1 MATQPHRML
10 SDREDEPT
18 SVDDWL
24 RGVGEFGPYQRRHF
38 AIVTS
43 AWFFLSWG
51 TLSMVFVN
59 THPGWRMPNSTI
71 VSTKP
76 PPCGDKSHPFEL
88 VDPHTTIQGD
98 FRLVC
103 DREWLSGLTD
113 SLYFV
118 GFGIGASLL
127 GWLSDRYGRR
137 LACAIASLV
146 FGVAALAS
154 AAAPTLP
161 VFAALR
167 LVEGIGV
174 GGAGTCVYVLAA
186 ECIGPSWQ
194 GAQGLMQMAIFAV
207 GGVCLVVPHGLL
219 RGWRALT
226 VATAVPPFAFAF
238 IFLRLVPESPRWLL
252 ANGRTEAAARL
263 LFEIARVNRAD
274 VDAPPTLAPPRASA
288 DASSGLADLVLTPGI
303 RRRTLAMAFLWA
315 AGCFAYYGLALSADN
330 LGGSLEFNFALMSAI
345 ELPGL
350 AVGAGAI
357 DRFGR
362 RATLSVCYAGG
373 GLAAAACVFLPEGN
387 PTVFFAILGK
397 CLISAAFGVCF
408 VYAAELFPTTLRAA
422 GMGVASTAARVGAGV
437 APTVVL
443 LGGIASWLPLLIFG
457 VVSLAAAVVTLALP
471 ETLGRP
477 LPETVADCE
486 ETASMGSAHR
496 PLSPAHVQ

>member
-1 MATQPHRML
+1 M
-10 SDREDEPT
+10 
-18 SVDDWL
+18 
-24 RGVGEFGPYQRRHF
+24 
-38 AIVTS
+38 
-43 AWFFLSWG
+43 
-51 TLSMVFVN
+51 
-59 THPGWRMPNSTI
+59 
-71 VSTKP
+71 
-76 PPCGDKSHPFEL
+76 
-88 VDPHTTIQGD
+88 
-98 FRLVC
+98 RL
-103 DREWLSGLTD
+103 
-113 SLYFV
+113 
-118 GFGIGASLL
+118 I
-127 GWLSDRYGRR
+127 
-137 LACAIASLV
+137 
-146 FGVAALAS
+146 
-154 AAAPTLP
+154 
-161 VFAALR
+161 
-167 LVEGIGV
+167 EGIGV

-207 GGVCLVVPHGLL
+207 GGVCLVVPHGIL

-274 VDAPPTLAPPRASA
+274 VDAPPTLAAACVGRR
-288 DASSGLADLVLTPGI
+288 SSRLADLVLTPGI

-357 DRFGR
+357 DRFGVAR
-362 RATLSVCYAGG
+362 RSRSATRAAASPPPRASSCPRATRPSSSQFWA
-373 GLAAAACVFLPEGN
+373 
-387 PTVFFAILGK
+387 
-397 CLISAAFGVCF
+397 SASSPPRSECASCT
-408 VYAAELFPTTLRAA
+408 PRSSSRRRRAA

-443 LGGIASWLPLLIFG
+443 LGAIAPWLPLLIFG